1 MLDIESV
8 VDADTRSALFA
19 RVRKHTGIAMADH
32 KWTLLHGR
40 LRGRLRVLELSS
52 YHDYLAVLDS
62 SSEEVGHFIDQVTT
76 HETSFFRTPRI
87 WDYLWHD
94 FLPTWHANQPGGV
107 LQVWSAAASTGE
119 EAYSAAMLFEEFR
132 LTHPDFRFRILG
144 TDIGQRVLETGR
156 AARYAGRNIDGLR
169 KARPAMLDKYFQC
182 ADEIYTAAPALRAA
196 ITFRSHDLYRRLAD
210 AARFDLVLLRNVL
223 IYFDEP
229 SQEAVLENVRQSM
242 QPGAMLL
249 LGESESLNRLRT
261 GFAYQQPLI
270 YRNGTAAA

>member
-1 MLDIESV
+1 MLDIEPSV
-8 VDADTRSALFA
+8 DPATRTALFA
-19 RVRKHTGIAMADH
+19 RVRKHTGIAMADR

-40 LRGRLRVLELSS
+40 LRRRLRVLDLSS

-62 SSEEVGHFIDQVTT
+62 SSEEVGHFIDLVTT
-76 HETSFFRTPRI
+76 NETSFFRTPRI
-87 WDYLWHD
+87 WDYLWHG
-94 FLPTWHANQPGGV
+94 FLPAWHAAHPGGV

-132 LTHPDFRFRILG
+132 LAHPDFRYRILG

-156 AARYAGRNIDGLR
+156 AAQYVGRNIDGLR

-196 ITFRSHDLYRRLAD
+196 VTFRSHNLYQRLAD
-210 AARFDLVLLRNVL
+210 ATRFDLVLLRNVL

-229 SQEAVLENVRQSM
+229 GQEIVLENVRQSM
-242 QPGAMLL
+242 RPGAVLL
-249 LGESESLNRLRT
+249 LGESESLNRIRT

-270 YRNGTAAA
+270 YRNNAAVA